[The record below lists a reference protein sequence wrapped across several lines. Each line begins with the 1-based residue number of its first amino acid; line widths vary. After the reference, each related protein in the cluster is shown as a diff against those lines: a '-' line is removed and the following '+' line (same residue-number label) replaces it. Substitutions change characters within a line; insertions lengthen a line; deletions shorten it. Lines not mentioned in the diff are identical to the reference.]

1 MYSSVRSHLV
11 LPSLLSLTFSLTTWS
26 KASSLDEKSAETCLT
41 IASHH
46 AGEEKRC
53 KTATLHKSMSTVGR
67 AVGSVKSGEP
77 CSRHRRD
84 RKPRT
89 LSTEYH
95 THGKMP
101 LLANERRQ
109 SFRQSCH
116 APIDGQVLLK
126 ARQNTQ
132 KIRITEEQQWQCTLC
147 ASSTT
152 RTFPVLTSARMNMRV
167 TISKREHALAGSTK
181 GSERS
186 TIVS

>member
-109 SFRQSCH
+109 SSRQSGH
-116 APIDGQVLLK
+116 TPVDGQVLFK
-126 ARQNTQ
+126 ARQNIQ
-132 KIRITEEQQWQCTLC
+132 NFRIMEWNGGNVPCVPRPLRELSLC
-147 ASSTT
+147 
-152 RTFPVLTSARMNMRV
+152 
-167 TISKREHALAGSTK
+167 
-181 GSERS
+181 
-186 TIVS
+186 